1 VSGLAEDEQERGEEG
16 RANVDH
22 GPGEA
27 QEAMPSVNDL
37 MDALRQVKVG
47 ELLLSTVS
55 TLASVAYGKLESRDL
70 TEAKTAI
77 EAISALL
84 PVLKGEVEDGVRRD
98 FEQAL
103 TNLQLAYADTVTSA
117 E

>member
-1 VSGLAEDEQERGEEG
+1 MSGLAEDEQERGEE
-16 RANVDH
+16 V
-22 GPGEA
+22 PGSVG
-27 QEAMPSVNDL
+27 QEPADGQEEMPSVNDL

-55 TLASVAYGKLESRDL
+55 TLASVAYGKLESRDFS
-70 TEAKTAI
+70 EAKAAI
-77 EAISALL
+77 EAIRALL
-84 PVLKGEVEDGVRRD
+84 PVLQGEVEDGVRRD

-103 TNLQLAYADTVTSA
+103 TNLQLAYADAVTSA